1 MSDEDIGDEDDFSGG
16 DGGARARWAE
26 EVEVAAWN
34 PGGAVE
40 EGESR
45 VASTRLLALQAVAE
59 LTASEDVTHS
69 ALVRAGFVGLLLAL
83 AAADPAAASAEP
95 DREGNAAAGGHGA
108 RQRLRGLAP
117 LSARSVGLGGEG
129 GGGLVGSSGGL
140 GGGLSGVASSG
151 VGGVVSSVVGALT
164 SVLPSGWRSSGGGAD
179 LGGGGEMAGILLGGA
194 VSLDSENSS
203 GKARTRYDPDSYGA
217 PSAEE
222 RMEAI
227 VALANLA
234 ENPATHERAFGG
246 LQGSR
251 AFELF
256 VTLIQA
262 PSAAEQREGF
272 RALSCLALAR
282 SRAAAASGGGAIDSG
297 LMALLLAKAT
307 QALEPQPDGRESD
320 EEVAFH
326 AARALSLLSTSPA
339 NRRLIVEHGGLE
351 IMYALARQP
360 DTDIQAEAAT
370 VIANVTAASYEAQ
383 ARVVADG
390 VVQLLLYLCASQHD
404 ETRAAA
410 SRAVANLTQNV
421 DNEPILREAR
431 CQEALFQHVASS
443 SSDVK
448 WQCRRALAN
457 LEASRLLVGLRRFGG
472 GSVVVVEPGVIAD
485 ICKHADAA
493 NVGAQREV
501 ARALANLAAAEENHE
516 LLKAEGGL
524 SLCMDLVVSNSS
536 EVQQQ
541 ATRCI
546 GNLALASNDALPQ
559 HMAEE
564 GVLELLVLLAASW
577 DEGVQEEAAIA
588 LASFAE
594 RPAHRLAVIRA
605 GAFAPLL
612 EQLKSANPAVAYR
625 GALALM
631 AIQ

>member
-1 MSDEDIGDEDDFSGG
+1 
-16 DGGARARWAE
+16 
-26 EVEVAAWN
+26 
-34 PGGAVE
+34 
-40 EGESR
+40 
-45 VASTRLLALQAVAE
+45 
-59 LTASEDVTHS
+59 
-69 ALVRAGFVGLLLAL
+69 
-83 AAADPAAASAEP
+83 
-95 DREGNAAAGGHGA
+95 
-108 RQRLRGLAP
+108 
-117 LSARSVGLGGEG
+117 
-129 GGGLVGSSGGL
+129 
-140 GGGLSGVASSG
+140 
-151 VGGVVSSVVGALT
+151 
-164 SVLPSGWRSSGGGAD
+164 
-179 LGGGGEMAGILLGGA
+179 
-194 VSLDSENSS
+194 
-203 GKARTRYDPDSYGA
+203 
-217 PSAEE
+217 
-222 RMEAI
+222 
-227 VALANLA
+227 
-234 ENPATHERAFGG
+234 
-246 LQGSR
+246 
-251 AFELF
+251 
-256 VTLIQA
+256 
-262 PSAAEQREGF
+262 
-272 RALSCLALAR
+272 
-282 SRAAAASGGGAIDSG
+282 
-297 LMALLLAKAT
+297 
-307 QALEPQPDGRESD
+307 
-320 EEVAFH
+320 
-326 AARALSLLSTSPA
+326 
-339 NRRLIVEHGGLE
+339 
-351 IMYALARQP
+351 MYALARQP

-564 GVLELLVLLAASW
+564 GVLELLVPL
-577 DEGVQEEAAIA
+577 
-588 LASFAE
+588 
-594 RPAHRLAVIRA
+594 RRA
-605 GAFAPLL
+605 GTKACKRRRPSRSPASPSGRPTGWPSSAPERSRRCSSSSSRPIRPSRIAARWRSWQFSDETSQTETSFHSTSLTFL
-612 EQLKSANPAVAYR
+612 GVHTVHC
-625 GALALM
+625 
-631 AIQ
+631 